1 MSNLFWL
8 TDEQVERLR
17 PFFPKSH
24 GKPRVDDRRV
34 LSGII
39 FINRNGLRW
48 CDAPREYGPPKTL
61 YNRWKRWG
69 DMGVFARMMKG
80 LASEGTE
87 QKTIMIDATYLKA
100 HRTASSLRAKKGG
113 PMTSAGASSGARKAG

>member
-8 TDEQVERLR
+8 TTEQMERLK
-17 PFFPKSH
+17 PFFPKGH
-24 GKPRVDDRRV
+24 GKPRVDDLRV
-34 LSGII
+34 LSGMI

-48 CDAPREYGPPKTL
+48 CDAPREYGPPKRL

-69 DMGVFARMMKG
+69 DMGVFARMMEG

-113 PMTSAGASSGARKAG
+113 PRTSAGVLLGGPRVG

>member
-1 MSNLFWL
+1 MIQAPEVMGVMMSNLFLL
-8 TDEQVERLR
+8 TNEQMARLR

-48 CDAPREYGPPKTL
+48 CDAPAEYGPPKTL

-69 DMGVFARMMKG
+69 DLGVFARMMEG

-87 QKTIMIDATYLKA
+87 QKTVMIDATYLKA
-100 HRTASSLRAKKGG
+100 HRTASSLRAKR
-113 PMTSAGASSGARKAG
+113 GA

>member
-1 MSNLFWL
+1 MSDLFWL
-8 TDEQVERLR
+8 SDEQMARLE

-48 CDAPREYGPPKTL
+48 RDAPAEYGPAKTL

-69 DMGVFARMMKG
+69 DMGVFARVMRG
-80 LASEGTE
+80 LSEQGADPSTL
-87 QKTIMIDATYLKA
+87 MIDATYLKS
-100 HRTASSLRAKKGG
+100 HRTASSLRVKKGG
-113 PMTSAGASSGARKAG
+113 SGA

>member
-8 TDEQVERLR
+8 TEAQMARLR

-24 GKPRVDDRRV
+24 GRPRVDDLRV

-48 CDAPREYGPPKTL
+48 CDAPREYGLAKTL
-61 YNRWKRWG
+61 YNRWRRWSDTVSSPG
-69 DMGVFARMMKG
+69 SWSAWPP
-80 LASEGTE
+80 
-87 QKTIMIDATYLKA
+87 KA
-100 HRTASSLRAKKGG
+100 PIRRRS
-113 PMTSAGASSGARKAG
+113 